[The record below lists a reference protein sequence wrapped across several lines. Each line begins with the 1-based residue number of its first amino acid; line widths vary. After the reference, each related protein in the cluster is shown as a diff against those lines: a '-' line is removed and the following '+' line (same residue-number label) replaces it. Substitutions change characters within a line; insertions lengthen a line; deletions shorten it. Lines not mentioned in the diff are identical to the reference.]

1 MASTLEQQIQD
12 LLFNLNQDVDNTS
25 ESLQDLMDSS
35 DSLTRGFGNT
45 LDASAKLTKQ
55 FSSTAA
61 AVGAGNSEF
70 STLNGIVKLV
80 GNTMSSLA
88 GTVTTALVKFPMAGA
103 AVKAFGD
110 GATEVMTYAIG
121 QTEAGFKA
129 FQTLSSIGQIGTKGI
144 KELNESIRETGLPL
158 QTYVSLLTKNNEALV
173 YVAGSTTE
181 GANIFKK
188 SMKELANESGFALRR
203 LGYSV
208 NEIGDTMVSY
218 QKLQKRLGFSQEQI
232 QSNVTSSTIEYG
244 KELDLIAKLT
254 GQSRESVQKEREDQ
268 LRDSRW
274 TAHLN
279 KLDSEERL
287 RMIKASQLIT
297 KRYGETAG
305 KAFRGRATGFY
316 TGEAE
321 QQGLRMGIDKVFA
334 SFQSAAMAGDEQ
346 FRNTLEANDSMMI
359 KKIKQFAD
367 TWDNTIAAVGD
378 LPAFMPFHEMYAA
391 MNKENLKGVKELWES
406 IGLKVKEST
415 SPATDDLINAQQ
427 SLQKTTSN
435 INATFIGTKL
445 ATMTIRGFAEA
456 LEAVTEEIYKFS
468 EEFSSTNSA
477 VAEVE
482 DPVHQKRINEL
493 SAHMESINDLE
504 KMKQDA
510 IKNKDISS
518 ADAIEAQIK
527 EMKGEELTELRK
539 QVAYHETEQGK
550 LRNLQDAVGD
560 LTSNIENHN
569 RRIISLS
576 VQKDQSL
583 KGKFFEKARI
593 EDGMILDLQ
602 KMRAI
607 QQKELATA
615 AIALNKQEKVVA
627 DIKSANLVIET
638 RNAEEARAQFKKKTE
653 STLSRFD
660 DSAELVESM
669 MGEYD
674 KSIQNSSAVD
684 SISDYFNNMMNEV
697 KIITGTISSDDVT
710 DDLNKSKESRLVTSN
725 LEAKLEYVKQKQ
737 LNKQLSDDVRMQV
750 LKERA
755 DQQHITG
762 ITKQLGAEEA
772 MQKKLKEYSAA
783 RETLSNA
790 RENFDKVNDQLAS
803 PAPDKNKLLGDSE
816 PKSINGYDPL
826 ANPQN
831 LKLQVYPGVG
841 KDPVPSNLPDPAQ
854 IIKND
859 KKSDDESFLEKILSY
874 ISKNDADQN
883 NNDNKLS
890 REQMEIAKSNLN
902 NTVAQLKATND
913 TVALLRNMSS
923 SLSSLTITSANT

>member
-1 MASTLEQQIQD
+1 
-12 LLFNLNQDVDNTS
+12 
-25 ESLQDLMDSS
+25 
-35 DSLTRGFGNT
+35 
-45 LDASAKLTKQ
+45 
-55 FSSTAA
+55 
-61 AVGAGNSEF
+61 
-70 STLNGIVKLV
+70 
-80 GNTMSSLA
+80 
-88 GTVTTALVKFPMAGA
+88 
-103 AVKAFGD
+103 
-110 GATEVMTYAIG
+110 
-121 QTEAGFKA
+121 
-129 FQTLSSIGQIGTKGI
+129 
-144 KELNESIRETGLPL
+144 
-158 QTYVSLLTKNNEALV
+158 
-173 YVAGSTTE
+173 
-181 GANIFKK
+181 
-188 SMKELANESGFALRR
+188 
-203 LGYSV
+203 
-208 NEIGDTMVSY
+208 
-218 QKLQKRLGFSQEQI
+218 
-232 QSNVTSSTIEYG
+232 
-244 KELDLIAKLT
+244 
-254 GQSRESVQKEREDQ
+254 
-268 LRDSRW
+268 
-274 TAHLN
+274 
-279 KLDSEERL
+279 
-287 RMIKASQLIT
+287 
-297 KRYGETAG
+297 
-305 KAFRGRATGFY
+305 
-316 TGEAE
+316 
-321 QQGLRMGIDKVFA
+321 
-334 SFQSAAMAGDEQ
+334 
-346 FRNTLEANDSMMI
+346 
-359 KKIKQFAD
+359 
-367 TWDNTIAAVGD
+367 
-378 LPAFMPFHEMYAA
+378 
-391 MNKENLKGVKELWES
+391 
-406 IGLKVKEST
+406 
-415 SPATDDLINAQQ
+415 
-427 SLQKTTSN
+427 
-435 INATFIGTKL
+435 
-445 ATMTIRGFAEA
+445 
-456 LEAVTEEIYKFS
+456 
-468 EEFSSTNSA
+468 
-477 VAEVE
+477 
-482 DPVHQKRINEL
+482 
-493 SAHMESINDLE
+493 
-504 KMKQDA
+504 
-510 IKNKDISS
+510 
-518 ADAIEAQIK
+518 
-527 EMKGEELTELRK
+527 MKGEELTELRK